1 MSKITAKEIMDIIE
15 DVLVE
20 IYRSEYD
27 ALEIRI
33 DELIKSKE
41 RDTTTNVGGG
51 FQNSGVWKTDGL
63 SGFRG

>member
-1 MSKITAKEIMDIIE
+1 MSKVTAKEIMDIIE

-33 DELIKSKE
+33 DQLIKSKE
-41 RDTTTNVGGG
+41 RDTTTDVGGG
-51 FQNSGVWKTDGL
+51 FQNSGVWKTDG
-63 SGFRG
+63 FKWI